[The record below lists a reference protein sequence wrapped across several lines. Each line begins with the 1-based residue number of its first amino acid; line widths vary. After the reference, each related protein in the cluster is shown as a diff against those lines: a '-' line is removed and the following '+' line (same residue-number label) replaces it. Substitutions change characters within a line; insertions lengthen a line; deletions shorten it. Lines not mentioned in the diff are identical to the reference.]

1 MPEADDDPI
10 GALREALAFQQSL
23 SGRWVPHVDTPPP
36 VADTA
41 VFDVPGD
48 VEVMPD
54 GGGGRGAVHRA
65 PTDVS
70 AFPPGIVDAD
80 VPVPPEVEA
89 AADPASGRNADV
101 THPASRTDT
110 PVPTFEADLSS
121 GSPGDP
127 ASGDSDDDAM
137 PTTDLFGDPVP
148 PSDDP
153 SASPFERIEARIPD
167 DFPGK
172 QAETLDELREIVG
185 RTVFIPLDR
194 DRIKPVF
201 GVGDPDADLL
211 IIGEAPGADED
222 RLGEPFVGRA
232 GQLLTK
238 ILSAVG
244 FERGDVYISN
254 ILKSRPP
261 GNRDPEPEEVAG
273 HMPILLKQIVL
284 IRPKVLLCVGKTAGN
299 ALLGRRSSLAS
310 LRDRELS
317 FEGLPLFVTY
327 HPAALLR
334 NEQWKR
340 PTWEDV
346 QMMRARYDALGGK
359 AAG

>member
-1 MPEADDDPI
+1 MTDADARADADPV
-10 GALREALAFQQSL
+10 GALREALAFERSL
-23 SGRWVPHVDTPPP
+23 SGRWVPHVETPLP
-36 VADTA
+36 VPSTHA
-41 VFDVPGD
+41 FDAPGD
-48 VEVMPD
+48 DSPAPLMPD
-54 GGGGRGAVHRA
+54 GTDAPMPGGVGRRGEACLA
-65 PTDVS
+65 PT
-70 AFPPGIVDAD
+70 ATTAPPGARTDDPTGAFDVD
-80 VPVPPEVEA
+80 VPHA
-89 AADPASGRNADV
+89 ASDAFRDAA
-101 THPASRTDT
+101 
-110 PVPTFEADLSS
+110 
-121 GSPGDP
+121 PG
-127 ASGDSDDDAM
+127 ADDDALDDDSM
-137 PTTDLFGDPVP
+137 ATTDLFGTPVP
-148 PSDDP
+148 ASDDP
-153 SASPFERIEARIPD
+153 AASPFDRIEARIPE

-172 QAETLDELREIVG
+172 HAETLDELRDIVG
-185 RTVFIPLDR
+185 RHVFIPLDR

-211 IIGEAPGADED
+211 VIGEAPGADED

-244 FERGDVYISN
+244 FAREDVYISN

-261 GNRDPEPEEVAG
+261 GNRDPEPDEIAG

-284 IRPKVLLCVGKTAGN
+284 IRPKVILCVGKTAGN
-299 ALLGRRSSLAS
+299 SLLGRKSSLAA

-359 AAG
+359 